1 MNVGLENECG
11 YHDLLHVPLE
21 NKLCIDHMCI
31 HRMNVCTVH
40 VYLKN
45 ECHGG
50 YSLHVS
56 RE

>member
-1 MNVGLENECG
+1 VRLENECG
-11 YHDLLHVPLE
+11 YLLHVPLE
-21 NKLCIDHMCI
+21 NELCIHHMCI

-40 VYLKN
+40 VHLENK
-45 ECHGG
+45 CG